1 MLTEAK
7 MKKGFN
13 SSIGCNL
20 KKYKSNHRLAP
31 LTSTP
36 IIGTNAKRIKD
47 ITNKGSINLFKTGVS
62 IIEIINIMA
71 NAIIVKIK
79 CFEKKK

>member
-1 MLTEAK
+1 

-13 SSIGCNL
+13 TSIGCNL

-36 IIGTNAKRIKD
+36 IIGTNDRRIKEV
-47 ITNKGSINLFKTGVS
+47 TNKGIINFFKTEVS
-62 IIEIINIMA
+62 IIEIKTIIINA
-71 NAIIVKIK
+71 KIVKIK